1 MCTVNLLDGTASRL
15 DELSIQQTEKEH
27 NKNNDD
33 VENECLS
40 KQEFDK
46 LGWLRIYNGK
56 ENNAKRMTISV
67 GDRVSFD
74 YSKRSVF
81 KMLALWTMKSNR

>member
-33 VENECLS
+33 VENVCLS
-40 KQEFDK
+40 LTSLDGCEFTTEK
-46 LGWLRIYNGK
+46 KIMQKG
-56 ENNAKRMTISV
+56 
-67 GDRVSFD
+67 
-74 YSKRSVF
+74 
-81 KMLALWTMKSNR
+81 